1 MNKKRLDPKKML
13 QERWEQIQ
21 ADDMCSD
28 VWRSFAGRTG
38 FYAIAFDY
46 SKYAPDYG
54 EKGRV
59 EQRKALRELAQGYVR
74 LRGSLWVDEQESP
87 IYEAEA
93 IVIYGRTREE
103 LAKAVWIAG
112 DDYFLFY
119 RYEKDEGAD
128 NQPFGEVKK
137 LIGAFFGDL
146 AKKHGTEIEQATL
159 FRLEERVLRH
169 PFFQYLAGGPYWVT
183 IYENDRPQDL
193 LNYSYYDPRPYLQA
207 SEKAI
212 AADISASLLWG
223 EILNNHD
230 SIGVITAHRNGD
242 AEQNFLRHLELKHMI
257 RIRKNHLVEF
267 RAGFYDRSSQGPIP
281 LYQMQA
287 AVVFGMT
294 KKTLMR
300 LARRLGQ
307 DIVLY
312 GPRNGEE
319 TGFHVLSV
327 HDYYDDPQ
335 NCTVRAFNRERGD
348 QVLDPEK
355 RALRGFL
362 AALAERR
369 VPDMRP
375 CLMRIKEEI
384 TLPGLHRYHVAKP
397 PMVVNYETV
406 VDAK

>member
-1 MNKKRLDPKKML
+1 M
-13 QERWEQIQ
+13 
-21 ADDMCSD
+21 
-28 VWRSFAGRTG
+28 
-38 FYAIAFDY
+38 
-46 SKYAPDYG
+46 
-54 EKGRV
+54 
-59 EQRKALRELAQGYVR
+59 R
-74 LRGSLWVDEQESP
+74 LRVSLWVDEQESP

-128 NQPFGEVKK
+128 NQPFGGEVKK
-137 LIGAFFGDL
+137 LIGGAFFSDL
-146 AKKHGTEIEQATL
+146 AKKTRNGGRTSHFISFRGKSPQAS
-159 FRLEERVLRH
+159 V
-169 PFFQYLAGGPYWVT
+169 FFQYLAGGPYWVT

-294 KKTLMR
+294 KKNAHAAGQAPRAGYRSLRPPKWRGNRISCAFCPR
-300 LARRLGQ
+300 LL
-307 DIVLY
+307 
-312 GPRNGEE
+312 
-319 TGFHVLSV
+319 
-327 HDYYDDPQ
+327 
-335 NCTVRAFNRERGD
+335 
-348 QVLDPEK
+348 
-355 RALRGFL
+355 
-362 AALAERR
+362 
-369 VPDMRP
+369 
-375 CLMRIKEEI
+375 
-384 TLPGLHRYHVAKP
+384 
-397 PMVVNYETV
+397 
-406 VDAK
+406 